1 MRVWSHPI
9 ARTLLAGT
17 LLGLVILG
25 AGGRLVM
32 AAITANA
39 GGTPSFTLG
48 GTTTV
53 VMLGAASG
61 FAGAVL
67 ALISRVVTTRL
78 PPRYTWTQYLLLA
91 LLLLLVTMRG
101 LRGTAQA
108 GTGYFYTLVALY
120 GISLALFMTRT
131 LRSAPGV

>member
-67 ALISRVVTTRL
+67 ALISRVITTRL
-78 PPRYTWTQYLLLA
+78 PTRYTWTQYVLLA
-91 LLLLLVTMRG
+91 LLLLLITMRG
-101 LRGTAQA
+101 LRGTSQV

-120 GISLALFMTRT
+120 GISLVLFMARRPRPPTG
-131 LRSAPGV
+131 A